1 MDLTTYGL
9 VVAAFSEKVKA
20 EEVLT
25 SDMCVEAL
33 GAREDLAEAL
43 KKIQKQFFDEAS
55 KTSSPTVKE
64 VLQWLLSPEQV
75 TLKRTASLK
84 KQRTNEFEETEEEAL
99 VVRTAAG
106 SVLMTLARTDVN
118 QTVGE
123 LRKKVADQLS
133 RCVEEVKFVVENK
146 PLLDDASCSELVE
159 GRSESLEVLMITQQI
174 PSLDPALPMVD
185 QLDTLKA
192 MIMSSSGEYQLDA
205 VTQYRKM
212 LSIEQNPPIAKVL
225 ESGVA
230 PRFLELAQCFETPK
244 LQFEALWAICNI
256 VSGDQEQTQAMV
268 NLDVVPIVTRIIKE
282 STNNDVLEQG
292 IWTLGNVAGD
302 SAPKRDA
309 CLQAGALL
317 AILPILEKNYERK
330 ISCTRNAVWA
340 ISNLCRG
347 RPKPDMKNLR
357 PALPVIAN
365 VLKSDDQEVLTDALW
380 CLSYISDGTSDDI
393 QEALNLMI
401 SDRLVELMGHTAPA
415 VITPTL
421 RTAANL
427 VTGSDEQT
435 DQFLASKPWEALK
448 MLLSHTKSKIRQE
461 SSWMISNIC
470 AGTTAQIQQV
480 FDTGVFHAMLP
491 LIRDQQMAVRKEV
504 AFAMANT
511 TEHEEVIPQL
521 LTKEI
526 LTSVRVLMDT
536 VDDKILQICLTFLE
550 NVLNYLDKLDDEK
563 PWELIHEVGFADA
576 VETAALRPTM
586 VGTKASELLC
596 RFADKDEETVKSE
609 GIFSG
614 GYSSTADTPG
624 VPK

>member
-9 VVAAFSEKVKA
+9 VVVAFSEKVKA

-25 SDMCVEAL
+25 SDMCAEAL

-43 KKIQKQFFDEAS
+43 KKIQTQFFESKDAS
-55 KTSSPTVKE
+55 TSSPTVKE

-84 KQRTNEFEETEEEAL
+84 KQRTNEFDENVEEAL
-99 VVRTAAG
+99 VVRTASG

-123 LRKKVADQLS
+123 LRKKVAAQLS
-133 RCVEEVKFVVENK
+133 RCVEEVKFVVDSK
-146 PLLDDASCSELVE
+146 PLLDDLSCSELVE
-159 GRSESLEVLMITQQI
+159 GRSECLEVLMITQQI

-302 SAPKRDA
+302 SPPKRDA

-317 AILPILEKNYERK
+317 AILPILEQNYERK

-347 RPKPDMKNLR
+347 RPKPDMRNLR

-401 SDRLVELMGHTAPA
+401 SDRLVELMSHAAPA
-415 VITPTL
+415 VITPAL

-480 FDTGVFHAMLP
+480 FDTGVFDAMLP

-576 VETAALRPTM
+576 VEAAAHRPTM
-586 VGTKASELLC
+586 VGTKASELLL
-596 RFADKDEETVKSE
+596 RFADKDETVGSE
-609 GIFSG
+609 AITSG
-614 GYSSTADTPG
+614 GYA
-624 VPK
+624 

>member
-1 MDLTTYGL
+1 MDLATYGL
-9 VVAAFSEKVKA
+9 VVTAFSEKVKA

-25 SDMCVEAL
+25 SDICVEAL
-33 GAREDLAEAL
+33 GARTDLAETL
-43 KKIQKQFFDEAS
+43 KKIQAQFFES
-55 KTSSPTVKE
+55 KEPSTSSPTVKE
-64 VLQWLLSPEQV
+64 VLQWLLSPEQA

-84 KQRTNEFEETEEEAL
+84 KQRTNDLEENEEEAL

-123 LRKKVADQLS
+123 LRKKVAEQLS
-133 RCVEEVKFVVENK
+133 RCVEEVKFVVDNK
-146 PLLDDASCSELVE
+146 PLLDDASCSELVQ

-185 QLDTLKA
+185 QLDTLRA

-230 PRFLELAQCFETPK
+230 PRFLELAQWFETPK

-268 NLDVVPIVTRIIKE
+268 NLDVIPIVTRIITE
-282 STNNDVLEQG
+282 SKNADVVEQG
-292 IWTLGNVAGD
+292 SWTLGNVAGD
-302 SAPKRDA
+302 SAPLRDA
-309 CLQAGALL
+309 CLEAGALL
-317 AILPILEKNYERK
+317 AILPIVELNHEKR
-330 ISCTRNAVWA
+330 ISSTRNAVWA

-347 RPKPDMKNLR
+347 RPKPDMRKLR
-357 PALPVIAN
+357 PALPVIAK
-365 VLKSDDQEVLTDALW
+365 VLSSDDQEVLTDALW
-380 CLSYISDGTSDDI
+380 CLSYISDGTSNDI
-393 QEALNLMI
+393 QEALDLMI
-401 SDRLVELMGHTAPA
+401 SDRLVELMGHAAPS
-415 VITPTL
+415 VITPAL

-427 VTGSDEQT
+427 VTGDDAQT
-435 DQFLASKPWEALK
+435 DQFLKSKPWEVLK
-448 MLLSHTKSKIRQE
+448 MLLRHNKSKIRQE

-470 AGTTAQIQQV
+470 AGTTTQIQEV

-491 LIRDQQMAVRKEV
+491 LVRDQQMAVRKEV

-511 TEHEEVIPQL
+511 TEHEEAIPQL
-521 LTKEI
+521 LTKDI
-526 LTSVRVLMDT
+526 LTSVRVLMENI
-536 VDDKILQICLTFLE
+536 DDKILGICLTFLE

-563 PWELIHEVGFADA
+563 PWELIHEVGFVEA
-576 VETAALRPTM
+576 VDTVANRAGM
-586 VGTKASELLC
+586 VGAKANDLRC
-596 RFADKDEETVKSE
+596 RFADKFGTLESE
-609 GIFSG
+609 GSG
-614 GYSSTADTPG
+614 GYA
-624 VPK
+624 